1 MTTPLRIVFAGT
13 PDFAAKHLA
22 ALLESDHQVIAA
34 YTQPDR
40 PAGRGKKLTPS
51 PVKAMA
57 LSHEIPVYQPASLK
71 SSDAQAE
78 LQALNAD
85 IMVVVAYG
93 LILPVAVLEAPKLG
107 CLNVHGSILPKWRGA
122 APIQRAVWAGDDE
135 TGVTIMQMDEGLDTG
150 DMLHIARIPIANT
163 DTSAS
168 LYDKL
173 ADLGPTA
180 LLHTLDNLASLTPS
194 PQNDADAT
202 YAKKLSKEE
211 AFINWRD
218 DAQQIERNIRAFN
231 PWPVAWTTI
240 ADQNIK
246 IWAADVIDD
255 LATGNAPGTITQADK
270 HGIVVATG
278 RGGLRI
284 HSLQIPGKKALP
296 AVDVVN
302 ARKAWFEPGTSLN
315 TLDD

>member
-1 MTTPLRIVFAGT
+1 MITPLRIVFAGT

-22 ALLESDHQVIAA
+22 ALLNSDHQVVAA

-150 DMLHIARIPIANT
+150 DMLHIATLPIAND
-163 DTSAS
+163 DTSATM
-168 LYDKL
+168 YEKL
-173 ADLGPTA
+173 ATLGPKA
-180 LLHTLDNLASLTPS
+180 LVDVVNDFESYTPTK
-194 PQNDADAT
+194 QDDTQAT
-202 YAKKLSKEE
+202 YANKLSKEE
-211 AFINWRD
+211 ALISWSD
-218 DAQQIERNIRAFN
+218 DAKQIERNIRAFN
-231 PWPVAWTTI
+231 PWPVAWMQVE
-240 ADQNIK
+240 DQNVK
-246 IWAADVIDD
+246 VWSADVVTLDK
-255 LATGNAPGTITQADK
+255 NVKPGTVISADK
-270 HGIVVATG
+270 AGITIATG
-278 RGGLRI
+278 RDALRI
-284 HSLQIPGKKALP
+284 TSLQIPGKKALP
-296 AVDVVN
+296 AADVIN
-302 ARKAWFEPGTSLN
+302 ARQSWFEVGRCIKQA
-315 TLDD
+315 D